1 MIQDTLNSKGYQT
14 QKQWT
19 KEIFTKLGVFVDLV
33 TFHSSL
39 LNLFLCSPRP
49 NLNKFTFDPQHD

>member
-14 QKQWT
+14 QKHWA

-39 LNLFLCSPRP
+39 LNLFLYRP
-49 NLNKFTFDPQHD
+49 ETESE

>member
-33 TFHSSL
+33 TFHFSL
-39 LNLFLCSPRP
+39 
-49 NLNKFTFDPQHD
+49 FTLESFPLLAQTESE